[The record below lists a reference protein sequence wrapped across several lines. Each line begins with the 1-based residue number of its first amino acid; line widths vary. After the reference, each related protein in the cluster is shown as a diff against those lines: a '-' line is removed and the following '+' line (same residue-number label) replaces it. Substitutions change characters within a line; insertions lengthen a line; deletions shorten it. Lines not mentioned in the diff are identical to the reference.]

1 VSGFG
6 GYPLVFGGFS
16 DYRILQAQSPIF
28 TMATV
33 PKKTAPSTARPAA
46 RTTST
51 PHQQTPLF
59 GKENYRWM
67 AIGLVAVALGL
78 ILMGGGKS
86 KDPNVFNP
94 KEIYSFTRITLAPI
108 LILGGFV
115 IEIFAIFKKDKK
127 ESQ

>member
-1 VSGFG
+1 MVSA
-6 GYPLVFGGFS
+6 VFGGFS

-28 TMATV
+28 IMATV
-33 PKKTAPSTARPAA
+33 QKKAAPSTARPAA
-46 RTTST
+46 RTT
-51 PHQQTPLF
+51 PHQNTPLF

>member
-1 VSGFG
+1 
-6 GYPLVFGGFS
+6 
-16 DYRILQAQSPIF
+16 
-28 TMATV
+28 MATT
-33 PKKTAPSTARPAA
+33 KKAAPGTKAAAPSRRP
-46 RTTST
+46 T
-51 PHQQTPLF
+51 TPLF
-59 GKENYRWM
+59 GKENYKWM

-115 IEIFAIFKKDKK
+115 IEIFAIFKQDKK